1 MNNSLTVS
9 TTKSSYS
16 DFWLNK
22 ESLHNYVP
30 TEDLGDGFSIDLIK
44 LAAYRRIVSNFVFIL
59 THLDIPVQFN
69 SVDNSNLSFT
79 DGNTIYLSASITHKE
94 DFDWSVG
101 IALHEASHILLTDFD
116 VVRSTFSKIPIP
128 IPLSLKRK
136 SKDKNLNEE
145 QIAKLC
151 KWIWN
156 YIEDR
161 YIDNYI
167 FEDAPGYRGYYKAIY
182 DKFWNSEV
190 NSKALTSRAFRV
202 PNLLSYEF
210 RVINLTN
217 KDTDLD
223 ALPGLKDIATAID
236 LTNIFRLDT
245 TSKRMD
251 LSYQV
256 AEIIIDNL
264 ISQEALKPS
273 SNDTIQ
279 KIHEKLSEKN
289 GKTPTNKFQKLKGDD
304 IKTEKEELD
313 EESGGKKSSAPDTA
327 GDISE
332 FSDDELNDLGKQIN
346 KQRDVLDHNYDQIKS
361 GVTKEQQSILEAIE
375 NSDMQLVPT
384 GYGLMG
390 DYTQAA
396 VDAVV
401 VNKLSKKLI
410 DSGSHIFPLAAK
422 NKLAPGS
429 TDAPLL
435 RNEDAV
441 NKGFVL
447 GKLLGRKL
455 QIRGEETITK
465 YIRKQ
470 SGKIERRLLA
480 EIGAGIESIF
490 SRTKIQRY
498 NKIRLHISVDSS
510 ASMEPQNK
518 WCPTMTCVVAICV
531 AASMTNNLDVS
542 VSFRSTIFNRQNS
555 GELPYVVLAYDSK
568 TDNISKIRHLFPYL
582 NPNGATPE
590 GLAFES
596 IAEKFIIGKQ
606 SIDQQHYFLNISDG
620 EPAYHLNSRCNR
632 YKAELDYMG
641 EIGSLHTKYQ
651 VDKIRRRGVK
661 ILSYF
666 IKSDSTSM
674 VYNMNLHQVGVSKN
688 RQLTL
693 KQLFDMM
700 YGNDAQF
707 IDVENVTDIARTIN
721 KLFLSKE
728 T

>member
-1 MNNSLTVS
+1 MNNSLDVS
-9 TTKSSYS
+9 PTKSSYS

-22 ESLHNYVP
+22 ESLHKYVP
-30 TEDLGDGFSIDLIK
+30 TEDLGDGFSTDLLK
-44 LAAYRRIVSNFVFIL
+44 LATYRRIVSNFVFIL

-79 DGNTIYLSASITHKE
+79 DGNTVYLSASITHKD

-101 IALHEASHILLTDFD
+101 IALHEASHILLTDFE

-136 SKDKNLNEE
+136 AKDKNLNEE
-145 QIAKLC
+145 QISKLC
-151 KWIWN
+151 KWVWN
-156 YIEDR
+156 YVEDR
-161 YIDNYI
+161 YIDNYV
-167 FEDAPGYRGYYKAIY
+167 FEDAPGYRGYYQAIY

-190 NSKALTSRAFRV
+190 NSKALKSRAFRL
-202 PNLLSYEF
+202 PNILSYEF
-210 RVINLTN
+210 RVINMTN

-223 ALPGLKDIATAID
+223 ALPGLKDIATVID

-256 AEIIIDNL
+256 VEIIVDNIL
-264 ISQEALKPS
+264 SQEEVKPS

-279 KIHEKLSEKN
+279 KIHEKLSEKT

-304 IKTEKEELD
+304 TSSKDDIVGEED
-313 EESGGKKSSAPDTA
+313 RKKSLTPDSA
-327 GDISE
+327 GDVSE
-332 FSDDELNDLGKQIN
+332 FSNDELKELGGQFN
-346 KQRDVLDHNYDQIKS
+346 QHRDMLDHNYEQIKS

-384 GYGLMG
+384 GFGLG
-390 DYTQAA
+390 DDYTQAA
-396 VDAVV
+396 VDVV
-401 VNKLSKKLI
+401 IVNKLSKKLI
-410 DSGSHIFPLAAK
+410 DAGSYIFPLVAK
-422 NKLAPGS
+422 NRTTQGS
-429 TDAPLL
+429 IDVPLL
-435 RNEDAV
+435 RNEEAV
-441 NKGFVL
+441 NKGFIL

-465 YIRKQ
+465 YIRKS

-480 EIGAGIESIF
+480 EIGVGTESIF
-490 SRTKIQRY
+490 SKTKIQRY

-510 ASMEPQNK
+510 SSMQSDTK

-542 VSFRSTIFNRQNS
+542 VSFRSTIFNRINA

-568 TDNISKIRHLFPYL
+568 TDNISKIRQLFPYL
-582 NPNGATPE
+582 NPSGATPE

-606 SIDQQHYFLNISDG
+606 STEQQHYFLNISDG
-620 EPAYHLNSRCNR
+620 EPAYHLSARSNR
-632 YKAELDYMG
+632 YKTELEYMG

-651 VDKIRRRGVK
+651 VDKIRRKGVK

-666 IKSDSTSM
+666 IKSDSPSM
-674 VYNMNLHQVGVSKN
+674 VYNMNLHQPGLSKN

-707 IDVENVTDIARTIN
+707 IDIENVTDIARTIN